1 MAVFFNVCARFFRL
15 KSVGTDGFR
24 FLFIY
29 LHNIGCG
36 SAVPKSEKLRSSVLS
51 LHSPFTIFV
60 EDRIRLGS
68 AKIGKTEFL
77 RFVVALAFRYLC
89 II

>member
-36 SAVPKSEKLRSSVLS
+36 SAVPKSEKQSFSVLS
-51 LHSPFTIFV
+51 LHSPFAIFALY
-60 EDRIRLGS
+60 RMRLN
-68 AKIGKTEFL
+68 
-77 RFVVALAFRYLC
+77 
-89 II
+89 

>member
-1 MAVFFNVCARFFRL
+1 MVVFFNVCVRFFRL

-36 SAVPKSEKLRSSVLS
+36 SAVPKSEKQSFSVLS
-51 LHSPFTIFV
+51 LHSPFAIF
-60 EDRIRLGS
+60 
-68 AKIGKTEFL
+68 A
-77 RFVVALAFRYLC
+77 
-89 II
+89 

>member
-36 SAVPKSEKLRSSVLS
+36 SAVPKSEKLRFSVLS
-51 LHSPFTIFV
+51 LRLPFTIFV
-60 EDRIRLGS
+60 
-68 AKIGKTEFL
+68 
-77 RFVVALAFRYLC
+77 
-89 II
+89 

>member
-1 MAVFFNVCARFFRL
+1 MAVFFNVFVRFFRL

-36 SAVPKSEKLRSSVLS
+36 SAVPKSEKQSFSVLS
-51 LHSPFTIFV
+51 LHSPFAIF
-60 EDRIRLGS
+60 
-68 AKIGKTEFL
+68 A
-77 RFVVALAFRYLC
+77 
-89 II
+89 

>member
-1 MAVFFNVCARFFRL
+1 MAVFFNVFVRFFRL

-29 LHNIGCG
+29 LHKIGCD
-36 SAVPKSEKLRSSVLS
+36 SAVPKSEKQSFSVLS

-60 EDRIRLGS
+60 EDRIRLN
-68 AKIGKTEFL
+68 
-77 RFVVALAFRYLC
+77 
-89 II
+89 

>member
-1 MAVFFNVCARFFRL
+1 MAVFFNVYARFFRL

-36 SAVPKSEKLRSSVLS
+36 SAVPKSEKQSFSVLS
-51 LHSPFTIFV
+51 LLSPFAIF
-60 EDRIRLGS
+60 
-68 AKIGKTEFL
+68 A
-77 RFVVALAFRYLC
+77 
-89 II
+89 